1 MKNEEWRM
9 QKERMCR
16 FYLSALCILHSS
28 FFILHRLHLL
38 YTEPMH
44 LTPLA
49 AVAAA
54 TLAINLPFGFWR
66 AGVRKF
72 SLPWFLA
79 VHAPVPLI
87 VVLRVAAGLGWRL
100 STFPVLAGA
109 FFGGQLLGGRVRTAL
124 EAPPRP

>member
-1 MKNEEWRM
+1 MPW
-9 QKERMCR
+9 
-16 FYLSALCILHSS
+16 A
-28 FFILHRLHLL
+28 
-38 YTEPMH
+38 
-44 LTPLA
+44 PLA

-87 VVLRVAAGLGWRL
+87 AALRIAAGLGWRL
-100 STFPVLAGA
+100 STFPVLVGA
-109 FFGGQLLGGRVRTAL
+109 FFGGQLLGGCVRAAFK
-124 EAPPRP
+124 APPRS